1 MGTVK
6 LWWHKFVGV
15 VLQRETEVS
24 YLIAEVRNGKRGKI
38 WFTIQTREGHK
49 LAQNITPGF
58 TGYKAMTEV
67 VRQLEG
73 RKIVIR
79 MRSNKQV
86 AS

>member
-1 MGTVK
+1 MNTVK

-15 VLQRETEVS
+15 VLQRDEGETEAS
-24 YLIAEVRNGKRGKI
+24 LIAEVRNGKRGKI
-38 WFTIQTREGHK
+38 WFTIQTREGRK

-58 TGYKAMTEV
+58 TEYKAMTEV

-79 MRSNKQV
+79 MRSNK
-86 AS
+86 

>member
-1 MGTVK
+1 MGIVK

-15 VLQRETEVS
+15 VLQRDEGETEVS

-67 VRQLEG
+67 VRQLED

-79 MRSNKQV
+79 MRD
-86 AS
+86 